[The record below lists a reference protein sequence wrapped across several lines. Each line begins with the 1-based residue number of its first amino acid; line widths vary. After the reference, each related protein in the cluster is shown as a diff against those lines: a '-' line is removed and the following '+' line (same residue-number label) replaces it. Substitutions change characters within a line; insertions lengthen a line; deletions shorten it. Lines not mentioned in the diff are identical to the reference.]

1 MADEEDLL
9 VQVEGEGQT
18 DNEGEA
24 QEDPVELL
32 KQQFEAQKA
41 ENKKLAD
48 ARDASNRR
56 AADERARA
64 EAAERRATEAQGT
77 IADTQLDGVV
87 SAIAAATAEAEAAE
101 KDYAAAAEAGDF
113 KKQAEAQR
121 RMARAESR
129 ATSLEGAKADLELR
143 KSIPRTEDPNA
154 RRTAD
159 PFEEHVSKFTERT
172 AQWMREHRDWIVD
185 PAKGSELAGAHHR
198 AVREGLKPDT
208 DDYFEFVEKMIG
220 LRQDE
225 QQPHTR
231 NGAGNG
237 QQQQTRVPARR
248 VTPAVAPVN
257 GGAGGHSS
265 GAGDRAD
272 RNTVRLT
279 KGEAEAANKTIVW
292 NYDDPTGKG
301 RFKKGDPIG
310 NQEYARRKLE
320 MQKGGYYDRSY
331 TES

>member
-101 KDYAAAAEAGDF
+101 KDYAAAAEAG
-113 KKQAEAQR
+113 
-121 RMARAESR
+121 
-129 ATSLEGAKADLELR
+129 
-143 KSIPRTEDPNA
+143 
-154 RRTAD
+154 
-159 PFEEHVSKFTERT
+159 
-172 AQWMREHRDWIVD
+172 
-185 PAKGSELAGAHHR
+185 
-198 AVREGLKPDT
+198 
-208 DDYFEFVEKMIG
+208 
-220 LRQDE
+220 
-225 QQPHTR
+225 
-231 NGAGNG
+231 
-237 QQQQTRVPARR
+237 
-248 VTPAVAPVN
+248 
-257 GGAGGHSS
+257 
-265 GAGDRAD
+265 
-272 RNTVRLT
+272 
-279 KGEAEAANKTIVW
+279 
-292 NYDDPTGKG
+292 
-301 RFKKGDPIG
+301 
-310 NQEYARRKLE
+310 
-320 MQKGGYYDRSY
+320 
-331 TES
+331 